1 MDYDQQLFINQLS
14 SIKYTEEKLDELNLP
29 SKSSTGTINDE
40 NDLDL
45 KTNIVQCLNEE
56 VQSVRPFIQSKSD
69 DQIVPKR
76 SLFHL
81 IIHGSKQFSSYK
93 YQFYPSEGS
102 LLNVIQ
108 WQKLISWSG
117 KKDWKLFPNYGPTF
131 GHGADL
137 FVCSESNL
145 IGESYSK
152 FSSSYRD
159 PTGLGWKSLTGKQ
172 QFLIDDIEIYH

>member
-117 KKDWKLFPNYGPTF
+117 KKDWKLLYKASRDGFHCKDFHRLCDNQ
-131 GHGADL
+131 GATITVIRTKQGYICG
-137 FVCSESNL
+137 F
-145 IGESYSK
+145 SK
-152 FSSSYRD
+152 
-159 PTGLGWKSLTGKQ
+159 
-172 QFLIDDIEIYH
+172 